1 MAIYKSNGDQVP
13 DHILALAEEAKA
25 GKVDRREF
33 LALASVFGASTAMA
47 YGLIGLAD
55 PTPAKADDV
64 QSKKGGTL
72 KVAQWVKDPKD
83 PRKADWSEIANAE
96 RQALEPLVK
105 YTTEYTFRP
114 YLLESW
120 DVNDD
125 ATEYTLHVRK
135 GVTWSNGDAFT
146 ADDVIFNLKRWADK
160 KAEGNSMP
168 GRLGTLVKD
177 DKLDESAVTKVD
189 DLTIKLKLGKP
200 DIAL

>member
-1 MAIYKSNGDQVP
+1 
-13 DHILALAEEAKA
+13 
-25 GKVDRREF
+25 
-33 LALASVFGASTAMA
+33 
-47 YGLIGLAD
+47 
-55 PTPAKADDV
+55 
-64 QSKKGGTL
+64 
-72 KVAQWVKDPKD
+72 
-83 PRKADWSEIANAE
+83 
-96 RQALEPLVK
+96 ALEPLVK

-135 GVTWSNGDAFT
+135 GVTWSNGDTFT

-189 DLTIKLKLGKP
+189 DMTIKLKLGKP
-200 DIAL
+200 DIALIPNMCDYPG